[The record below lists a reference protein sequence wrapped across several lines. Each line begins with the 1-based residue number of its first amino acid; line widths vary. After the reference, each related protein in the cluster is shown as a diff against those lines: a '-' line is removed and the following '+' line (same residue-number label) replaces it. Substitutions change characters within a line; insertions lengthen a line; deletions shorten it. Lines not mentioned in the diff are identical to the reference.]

1 MYDDYENRIE
11 QEQKKVNKEN
21 NKKPIMLIAILS
33 LILIIAI
40 IMLIFLLKKINAE
53 DNKIL
58 LDIKNDII
66 IITVGESK
74 KIPFVAQNIDV
85 DKIEFKSSNEEI
97 VSINNNTYLY
107 GETEGESI
115 VTAKVIKNKKEYTDE
130 FKVIVEKINP
140 IVSKTVSCELSL
152 KDTGLVEA
160 KISGDAV
167 SYGFSYGG
175 VKNGTLKEKQKS
187 YVDEIHTLFEG
198 RYTSLYNDTES
209 KDYKSYE
216 KIYYENPSSINVST
230 TANYYVKSE
239 NGDIATCSIPIY
251 NTYQC
256 TNYLYKNNWALP
268 VILPTPEKA
277 GTVGCYVDAVPEN
290 NYKTIPLLGEG
301 SKIGGSTRG
310 FSGDYSYCHD
320 RRLGSTN
327 WEYCISDGE
336 DISKNMPE
344 DAKKEIGT
352 EIRWLV
358 YNSCHGDY
366 LLPLNYLQGLTV
378 GYSNIKILDL
388 KEYEPC
394 YKATKRVNDVYKETG
409 KVLGYQA
416 GLYVSSVS
424 NEGEF
429 NENVYS
435 FPQNMLHRHVDD
447 CMAGC
452 HFVGVEKPNWDLEC
466 DQTLSG
472 IGLYDSNSS
481 PYYYFIDEDDKPHQL
496 TCDEIKRRLEK
507 K

>member
-1 MYDDYENRIE
+1 
-11 QEQKKVNKEN
+11 
-21 NKKPIMLIAILS
+21 
-33 LILIIAI
+33 
-40 IMLIFLLKKINAE
+40 MLIFLLKKINAE

-327 WEYCISDGE
+327 WEYCISDGV

-344 DAKKEIGT
+344 EAKKVIGT
-352 EIRWLV
+352 EIKWKV

-366 LLPLNYLQGLTV
+366 MLPLFGFNT
-378 GYSNIKILDL
+378 SIIAPSHILNHASD
-388 KEYEPC
+388 EPC
-394 YKATKRVNDVYKETG
+394 YKVTSSVSENYKKTG
-409 KVLGYQA
+409 KVKGY
-416 GLYVSSVS
+416 
-424 NEGEF
+424 
-429 NENVYS
+429 YS
-435 FPQNMLHRHVDD
+435 GHYKD
-447 CMAGC
+447 
-452 HFVGVEKPNWDLEC
+452 K
-466 DQTLSG
+466 
-472 IGLYDSNSS
+472 
-481 PYYYFIDEDDKPHQL
+481 IDENYEENKFGIHYPIVLGLRRISNRINIPNHPEKDGCSIPEIFSSSLPIFTSNTDDGELIPI
-496 TCDEIKRRLEK
+496 TCDELK
-507 K
+507 KKLGVN